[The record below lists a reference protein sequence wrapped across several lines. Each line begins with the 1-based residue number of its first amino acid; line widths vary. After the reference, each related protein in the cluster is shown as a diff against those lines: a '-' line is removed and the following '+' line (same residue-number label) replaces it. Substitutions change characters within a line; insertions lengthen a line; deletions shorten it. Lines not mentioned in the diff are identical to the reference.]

1 MVCVLVREGLQ
12 TTLERRARCLFQ
24 QGQQCHS
31 PLPHPQEWGEKSLGS
46 AGWEFVPVL
55 GWTCW
60 NGLLGDRNIIPTC
73 GGITQH
79 CSVQPLT
86 AKPQNAAFGG
96 WFADFLSWAGFSGVS
111 HPGATCPCC
120 ARAAG
125 WSLSGWHL
133 RARYRAGVK
142 STMGKCLVDF

>member
-1 MVCVLVREGLQ
+1 MCPG
-12 TTLERRARCLFQ
+12 ERGFADNL
-24 QGQQCHS
+24 
-31 PLPHPQEWGEKSLGS
+31 GEESQ
-46 AGWEFVPVL
+46 VPVPAGTAVPL
-55 GWTCW
+55 ASASPSGMGREISGLCW
-60 NGLLGDRNIIPTC
+60 VGICACFGLDMLEWAPWGQAHHSHMRWDNTALLRAAS
-73 GGITQH
+73 H
-79 CSVQPLT
+79 CQTPKCCS
-86 AKPQNAAFGG
+86 GG
-96 WFADFLSWAGFSGVS
+96 WFADFLSCAGFSGVS